1 MSRPVINPGNLIWS
15 GEHWIDYLREDDS
28 DSNSGMV
35 SLYHTRYSASGEGN
49 VAFVDIPGKNGIC
62 GLCTDNPDVGGFV
75 HTEMVRRKGNPF
87 DRDLPLFDAEIS
99 RGGDIRTSPTW
110 SINTNGRLVVATWS
124 QIQPP
129 IIAEGPA
136 PTFREDLDFFT
147 LLFFCDTASIELDG
161 APVPGRPYPRDIWRK
176 SIGGDRSSC
185 VFALAETSI
194 RISATK

>member
-1 MSRPVINPGNLIWS
+1 MI
-15 GEHWIDYLREDDS
+15 REDPNDLGTVKGFNRQDTGFS
-28 DSNSGMV
+28 DPRITSHDPRG
-35 SLYHTRYSASGEGN
+35 
-49 VAFVDIPGKNGIC
+49 
-62 GLCTDNPDVGGFV
+62 
-75 HTEMVRRKGNPF
+75 KGNPF

-110 SINTNGRLVVATWS
+110 SIKTNGRLVVATWS

-129 IIAEGPA
+129 VITEGPA

-147 LLFFCDTASIELDG
+147 VLFFCDTASIELDG

-185 VFALAETSI
+185 VFALSETSI
-194 RISATK
+194 RISVSK